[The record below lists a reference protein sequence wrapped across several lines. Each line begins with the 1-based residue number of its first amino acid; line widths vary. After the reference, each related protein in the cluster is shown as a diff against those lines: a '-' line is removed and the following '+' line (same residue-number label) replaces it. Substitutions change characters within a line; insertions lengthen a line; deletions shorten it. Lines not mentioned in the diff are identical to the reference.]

1 MAKLPKP
8 DLKLVGAV
16 DPEIVERVEP
26 LWRIHQAV
34 GPHTLAW
41 NALREY
47 GPLDSARFDP
57 WPPPEQ
63 GRDSG
68 VGYFGFEWATCLA
81 EVFATKRQVDLTQ
94 PGKQLSG
101 LVPIRALRLLDLTT
115 GYPILVGASHK
126 INSGPKD
133 VCRKWAVAFTTTFPD
148 LDGMLYTGMA
158 GRDCVVLFDPAR
170 DAFGS
175 APSFS
180 RTLEDRVVRDRVV
193 QAAKGINYDVLA

>member
-8 DLKLVGAV
+8 DLKHVVAV

-41 NALREY
+41 NAL
-47 GPLDSARFDP
+47 
-57 WPPPEQ
+57 
-63 GRDSG
+63 DSG

-101 LVPIRALRLLDLTT
+101 FVPIRPLRLLDLTT

-133 VCRKWAVAFTTTFPD
+133 VCREWAVAFVTTFPD

-158 GRDCVVLFDPAR
+158 GHDCVVLFDPAR

-180 RTLEDRVVRDRVV
+180 RPLEDRVIRDRVV